1 MKTLKRI
8 ELNMGEIRR
17 TELVDYFLEIGKE
30 SADFHR
36 FTGQGW
42 EVEVGDEFFEK
53 FGAFGIR
60 RVIVEIRVEE
70 ELFQDFLE
78 KFRLR
83 FLRAGG

>member
-1 MKTLKRI
+1 MRTLKRI

-42 EVEVGDEFFEK
+42 EVE
-53 FGAFGIR
+53 
-60 RVIVEIRVEE
+60 
-70 ELFQDFLE
+70 E